1 MGDYQGDIYVE
12 YAEAINERPEVVWT
26 ALRDVRGA
34 GLPTDGAEPLV
45 EHDREP
51 GAAHTVRPSI
61 AVYMEER
68 LTGCDP
74 DLMLLRLEM
83 IRCEGLPWSA
93 YRSTFRVQPSLGG
106 RSTVVATCLATPT
119 AEMKVVEGMLRGMLV
134 LTLQRLKAEVEGG
147 VNQAHKAGQPEG
159 KHA

>member
-12 YAEAINERPEVVWT
+12 YAESINERPEVVWT

-34 GLPTDGAEPLV
+34 GLPTDDAEPPLV
-45 EHDREP
+45 AKDRRP

-68 LTGCDP
+68 LTGCDQN
-74 DLMLLRLEM
+74 LMLLGLEM

-106 RSTVVATCLATPT
+106 RSTIVATCLATPT

-134 LTLQRLKAEVEGG
+134 LTVQRLKAEVEHETHP
-147 VNQAHKAGQPEG
+147 AH
-159 KHA
+159 